1 MMMVEERKRINFN
14 LQIFSD
20 NKFFLISVLVLL
32 LGKLIGS
39 VLISKIDKETLAI
52 FEGVVN
58 NYINTRVDAGFIKLF
73 FKCFLSS
80 VCYCLLILFS
90 SFGVVGIPTVPIVL
104 LFKGISSAVVS
115 GILYRNHSL
124 YGIAYSNLIL
134 LPPGLIADFT
144 LVFLAS
150 KCFELSL
157 KFASLLKDATVNG
170 STLRPKCV
178 QCFRSGLISVIAL
191 TVASLVEAALTV
203 CFIKF
208 FHF

>member
-1 MMMVEERKRINFN
+1 MMMVEERKKINVN

-20 NKFFLISVLVLL
+20 NKFFLIAVLILL
-32 LGKLIGS
+32 FGKLIGS
-39 VLISKIDKETLAI
+39 VLISKVDKETLAV
-52 FEGVVN
+52 FEGIVSN
-58 NYINTRVDAGFIKLF
+58 FIRTRVDAGFIKLF
-73 FKCFLSS
+73 FKCFLSCI
-80 VCYCLLILFS
+80 CYCLIILFS

-104 LFKGISSAVVS
+104 LFRGVGSAVIS

-144 LVFLAS
+144 LAFLAS

-157 KFASLLKDATVNG
+157 KFASLLKDASVNG

-178 QCFRSGLISVIAL
+178 QCFRSGLISMIAL

-203 CFIKF
+203 CFIRF